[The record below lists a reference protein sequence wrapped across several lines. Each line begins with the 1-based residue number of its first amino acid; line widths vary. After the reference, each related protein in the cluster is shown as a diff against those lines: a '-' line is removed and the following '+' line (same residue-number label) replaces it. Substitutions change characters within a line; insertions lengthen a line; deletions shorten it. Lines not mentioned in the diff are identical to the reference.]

1 MFLKVTNL
9 FQNELPL
16 NVSATVGNVGE
27 NDVQHQVNSCTPFY
41 FFFLAGLTNLSFSR
55 PLSLQGKSRREPWER
70 GCEMTFSLPSPL
82 SLLKLPNKRV
92 TVSNGNLQHYARI
105 MVVP

>member
-41 FFFLAGLTNLSFSR
+41 FFFFGWFNQSLFFKTSLAPG
-55 PLSLQGKSRREPWER
+55 EE
-70 GCEMTFSLPSPL
+70 
-82 SLLKLPNKRV
+82 
-92 TVSNGNLQHYARI
+92 
-105 MVVP
+105 